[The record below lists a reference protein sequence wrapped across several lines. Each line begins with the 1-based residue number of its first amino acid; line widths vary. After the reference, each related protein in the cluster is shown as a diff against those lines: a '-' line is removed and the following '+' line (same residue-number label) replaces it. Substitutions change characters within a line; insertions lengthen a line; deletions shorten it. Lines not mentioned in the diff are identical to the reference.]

1 MYEPQEI
8 SEDFD
13 SLVSVAIQLED
24 LDVVIQDHSHVIL
37 GQGSF
42 AKVYLCRHKRTHALY
57 ALKVVDSKDRFEPKW
72 HF

>member
-1 MYEPQEI
+1 MHDPLET

-13 SLVSVAIQLED
+13 SLVNVTIQLED
-24 LDVVIQDHSHVIL
+24 LDVVIHDNSHVIL

-57 ALKVVDSKDRFEPKW
+57 ALKVVG
-72 HF
+72 